1 MPVVALVTYVA
12 FLGAA
17 FGLRVWIQYQRT
29 GDHGLRLLSGG
40 GGPAYWFPGT
50 LLLIGVMLA
59 GAAPVAQLLG
69 LVEPY
74 PAVSAPG
81 FHWVGLM
88 LGLFGIAV
96 TLVSQQQMGNS
107 WRVGVD
113 GRETTQLIT
122 GGLFTLVRNPIFTGM
137 AMAVLGLL
145 MMAPNFLSAAAF
157 VSLLVG
163 VEMQVRW
170 IEEPYLIRLHGAR
183 YLAYARTVGRFL
195 PLVGRMV

>member
-1 MPVVALVTYVA
+1 
-12 FLGAA
+12 
-17 FGLRVWIQYQRT
+17 
-29 GDHGLRLLSGG
+29 
-40 GGPAYWFPGT
+40 
-50 LLLIGVMLA
+50 MLA

-69 LVEPY
+69 LVKPY
-74 PAVSAPG
+74 LAVSASG

-96 TLVSQQQMGNS
+96 TLVSQQQMGDS

-122 GGLFTLVRNPIFTGM
+122 GGLFSLVRNPIFTGM

-195 PLVGRMV
+195 PRVGYMV